1 MEGQWPR
8 GRGAAIIFS
17 RCNVRAYLPVIKK
30 IIIYF
35 FNMCYGVYYHVVKFQ
50 LKTPPMHG
58 EMKKTNYSRG

>member
-1 MEGQWPR
+1 MAAGER
-8 GRGAAIIFS
+8 GGYYF
-17 RCNVRAYLPVIKK
+17 LPLQRTGISASDKK